1 MCLTRECVRADARL
15 RLRQQEP
22 GISSTKTH
30 THAMRDVCACLPS
43 GALAALLLWPRS
55 ARDPPLRS
63 RTGEQS
69 RICLHRLR
77 RRGPQ
82 HAIRGQEMVIQMRE
96 ADEESGGRQTDS
108 LSQAGECEW
117 QAREKS

>member
-1 MCLTRECVRADARL
+1 MCLTRECVRADARQQQRL
-15 RLRQQEP
+15 RLRLE
-22 GISSTKTH
+22 SRARKHTH
-30 THAMRDVCACLPS
+30 TRCATCVLACCL
-43 GALAALLLWPRS
+43 ALLLLCCCG
-55 ARDPPLRS
+55 RDPPLRS